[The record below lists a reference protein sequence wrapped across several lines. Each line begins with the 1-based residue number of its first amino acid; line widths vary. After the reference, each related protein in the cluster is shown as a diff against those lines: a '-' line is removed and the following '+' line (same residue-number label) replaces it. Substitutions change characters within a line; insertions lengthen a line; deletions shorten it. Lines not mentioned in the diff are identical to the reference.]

1 MDDKRYKKANTLDKG
16 LHWQGFKN
24 LQHMETQTQNRVLKV
39 LVPSLSTLGSLGRH
53 FCAQL
58 GMALPAEAI
67 RAAPSMSWGRP
78 QMAEVIGHVL
88 CSQRSLLP
96 SPGTVL
102 HKINW
107 HTGRFFFC
115 LNSKPSGLALP
126 SFLTATFV
134 CVYRTVVHCL
144 RRTPSRLDVTMTTSA
159 WLRRA

>member
-1 MDDKRYKKANTLDKG
+1 MTRGIRKPTRQTKVYTDKVLKIYSTWKPRPKT
-16 LHWQGFKN
+16 
-24 LQHMETQTQNRVLKV
+24 VLKV

-67 RAAPSMSWGRP
+67 RAAPSMRWGRP

-159 WLRRA
+159 